1 MMSFPPGTA
10 LPTERRIIRVS
21 GTTTAGTTAGG
32 LEPAGFDLLGVAPT
46 ATVTCDPKIAP
57 C

>member
-21 GTTTAGTTAGG
+21 GTTMAGTTAGG

-46 ATVTCDPKIAP
+46 ATATCDPEIAP